1 MNAPNKE
8 SEKSGSDWIELVT
21 GRIGKITA
29 LVGAIGGL
37 LLLILTQIDK
47 IQNEA
52 VRVGLYSPRHWVEDT
67 AVAVVFPK
75 PVK

>member
-29 LVGAIGGL
+29 LVGAIGGGAGCFAARCRGGRRGGRRL
-37 LLLILTQIDK
+37 
-47 IQNEA
+47 
-52 VRVGLYSPRHWVEDT
+52 VGVG
-67 AVAVVFPK
+67 VAFLACRAA
-75 PVK
+75 